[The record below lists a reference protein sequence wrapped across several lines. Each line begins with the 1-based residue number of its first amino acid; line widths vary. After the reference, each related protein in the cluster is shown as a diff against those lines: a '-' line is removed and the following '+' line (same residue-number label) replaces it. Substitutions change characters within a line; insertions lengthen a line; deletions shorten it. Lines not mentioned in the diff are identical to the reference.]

1 MLLAAIVILF
11 SLLALGLLVLLDR
24 FDGAPLKAH
33 PARHGETGTKVP
45 YYDAFSDHGEAHSRP
60 VPAGR
65 PNSAKRDAAA

>member
-24 FDGAPLKAH
+24 FDGSPLKAH
-33 PARHGETGTKVP
+33 PARHGATGAKVP
-45 YYDAFSDHGEAHSRP
+45 YYDAFADNRESASHP

-65 PNSAKRDAAA
+65 PNAAKRDAAA